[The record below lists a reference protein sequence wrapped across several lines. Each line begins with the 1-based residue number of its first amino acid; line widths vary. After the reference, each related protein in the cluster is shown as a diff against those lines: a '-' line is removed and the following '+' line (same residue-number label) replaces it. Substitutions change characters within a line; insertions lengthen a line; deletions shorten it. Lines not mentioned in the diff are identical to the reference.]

1 MPRKT
6 NTPPSGSAGRKKS
19 TATKTEESKPTQK
32 RCAPAKAAG
41 KSTAK
46 APSKA
51 AGKPA
56 ATEKKETMLRTATG
70 KVPRGRTLTTHDNF
84 LPGGKKTGST
94 KKRPVVVIEA
104 SPKNNL
110 AVVPLSKTS
119 GKNKT
124 HLDNYQQGQSFF
136 KHYVEIEDDEGKPIR
151 INEKFSENS
160 PDMDIS
166 EKDTD
171 RITKKVLGHAKST
184 SENRK
189 KIDKFRS
196 RE

>member
-1 MPRKT
+1 MPKKKI
-6 NTPPSGSAGRKKS
+6 TPPSGSAGREKS
-19 TATKTEESKPTQK
+19 TATKSAASKRTVK
-32 RCAPAKAAG
+32 AP
-41 KSTAK
+41 

-51 AGKPA
+51 ETKPA
-56 ATEKKETMLRTATG
+56 ATKKKETMLRTATG

-110 AVVPLSKTS
+110 AVVSLSKTS

-166 EKDTD
+166 EEDTN